1 MCYTLNDINDICMK
15 EDRIHVACAVRGVNV
30 AFGAIYRGG
39 RQRKASG
46 FFKGR
51 GYTAWTKPP
60 VAVIDFN
67 KILKYIRKYRGCW
80 YKDKKVEKERGRK
93 NFLFTS
99 LLRACTVI

>member
-1 MCYTLNDINDICMK
+1 MK

-51 GYTAWTKPP
+51 GYTTWTKPP
-60 VAVIDFN
+60 VAVI
-67 KILKYIRKYRGCW
+67 LTKY
-80 YKDKKVEKERGRK
+80 
-93 NFLFTS
+93 
-99 LLRACTVI
+99 